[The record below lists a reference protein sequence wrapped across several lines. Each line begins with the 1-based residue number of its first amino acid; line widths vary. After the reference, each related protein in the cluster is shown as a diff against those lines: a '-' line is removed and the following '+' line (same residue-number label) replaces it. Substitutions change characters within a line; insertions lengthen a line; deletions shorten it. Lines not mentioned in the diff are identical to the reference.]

1 MRISNL
7 LIMFEIIISV
17 GVRHILLDVTD
28 LNDLNNRL
36 DRLGW

>member
-1 MRISNL
+1 
-7 LIMFEIIISV
+7 MFEIIISV
-17 GVRHILLDVTD
+17 GVRHILLDATD